1 MYFGVFPMQKTHL
14 AYSVVGLVVLGAA
27 SFYLSENAQASAAE
41 QFKIDTLSHLSPY
54 IPAQCYTKPVSTNG
68 QVNNSCF
75 ACHTD
80 SKRPNFLND
89 SDVQLSYSFPGEA
102 AKNPWLNM
110 FKDRT
115 TEVGRITDDEIL
127 AYVRESNYF
136 TLEGKL
142 ALADHLEKNQSKY
155 DSNNNGQWDGYVPDS
170 YFNYDHQGFDK
181 TPEGDY
187 TGWRTYAYYPLPGG
201 FMPTNGSTDDV
212 SIRLAP
218 AFRNNEQG
226 QFDLTVYTVNL
237 AIVEA
242 LIKEQ
247 DIQIEPVDEA
257 HLGVDLDKN
266 GELTTANLVRY
277 EWAPR
282 DGKFM
287 SYVGQAKQQLAE
299 KKVHLAAKLFP
310 EGTEFL
316 HSVRY
321 LDLDENDD
329 VAMSARMKELRY
341 AKKQFWMNYYQ
352 LEELVEKEIKE
363 RYDFPDRT
371 KLLRGSAEEGLTVA
385 QGWTY
390 QGFIEDKRG
399 ALRPQTFE
407 EQASCVGCHSGMG
420 VLMDSNVSFYRKLP
434 TESFQKGWYHWQQK
448 SFAGTPDRIRET
460 DGQPEYSY
468 YLMNNPTGDEFRA
481 NHEVKAKFFD
491 QEGKPK
497 PAAFAR
503 LQQDISYLLLP
514 SKSRALELNKAYK
527 VIVDEQSYIHGK
539 APIVK
544 PLDDVMHKQVEVD
557 QETGITQTLNAF

>member
-1 MYFGVFPMQKTHL
+1 MQKTHL
-14 AYSVVGLVVLGAA
+14 AYSVVGLIVLGAT
-27 SFYLSENAQASAAE
+27 SFYLSESAQASAAE
-41 QFKIDTLSHLSPY
+41 QFKSDSLSQLSPY
-54 IPAQCYTKPVSTNG
+54 IPAQCYTKPVSTNAE
-68 QVNNSCF
+68 VNNPCF

-102 AKNPWLNM
+102 TKNPWLNM

-181 TPEGDY
+181 TPNGDY
-187 TGWRTYAYYPLPGG
+187 TGWRTYAYYPMPGG

-257 HLGVDLDKN
+257 RLGVDLDKN
-266 GELTTANLVRY
+266 GELTSANLVRY

-282 DGKFM
+282 EGKFM

-321 LDLDENDD
+321 LDLDAKDE

-371 KLLRGSAEEGLTVA
+371 KLLRGSTEEGLTVA

-434 TESFQKGWYHWQQK
+434 TDSFQKGWYHWQQK

-491 QEGKPK
+491 QDGKPK
-497 PAAFAR
+497 QAAFAR

-514 SKSRALELNKAYK
+514 SKARALELNKAYK

-557 QETGITQTLNAF
+557 QETGITHTLNAF

>member
-1 MYFGVFPMQKTHL
+1 MQKTHL

-41 QFKIDTLSHLSPY
+41 QFKTDTLSHLSPY

-363 RYDFPDRT
+363 RYDFPERT

-420 VLMDSNVSFYRKLP
+420 VLIDSNVSFYRKLP

-557 QETGITQTLNAF
+557 QETGITQTLNAL

>member
-1 MYFGVFPMQKTHL
+1 
-14 AYSVVGLVVLGAA
+14 
-27 SFYLSENAQASAAE
+27 
-41 QFKIDTLSHLSPY
+41 
-54 IPAQCYTKPVSTNG
+54 
-68 QVNNSCF
+68 
-75 ACHTD
+75 
-80 SKRPNFLND
+80 
-89 SDVQLSYSFPGEA
+89 
-102 AKNPWLNM
+102 
-110 FKDRT
+110 
-115 TEVGRITDDEIL
+115 
-127 AYVRESNYF
+127 
-136 TLEGKL
+136 
-142 ALADHLEKNQSKY
+142 
-155 DSNNNGQWDGYVPDS
+155 
-170 YFNYDHQGFDK
+170 
-181 TPEGDY
+181 
-187 TGWRTYAYYPLPGG
+187 
-201 FMPTNGSTDDV
+201 
-212 SIRLAP
+212 
-218 AFRNNEQG
+218 
-226 QFDLTVYTVNL
+226 
-237 AIVEA
+237 
-242 LIKEQ
+242 
-247 DIQIEPVDEA
+247 
-257 HLGVDLDKN
+257 
-266 GELTTANLVRY
+266 
-277 EWAPR
+277 
-282 DGKFM
+282 M

-299 KKVHLAAKLFP
+299 KKVHIAAKLFP

-321 LDLDENDD
+321 LDLDANDD

-371 KLLRGSAEEGLTVA
+371 KLLRGSTEEGLTVA

-448 SFAGTPDRIRET
+448 SFSGTPDRIRET

-497 PAAFAR
+497 QAAFAR

-544 PLDDVMHKQVEVD
+544 PLDDVMHKQVAVD
-557 QETGITQTLNAF
+557 QETGIAHTLNAF

>member
-1 MYFGVFPMQKTHL
+1 MQKTHL

-41 QFKIDTLSHLSPY
+41 QFKTDTLSHLSPY

-89 SDVQLSYSFPGEA
+89 SDVQLSYSFSGEA

-142 ALADHLEKNQSKY
+142 ALAAHLEKKQSKY

-257 HLGVDLDKN
+257 RLGVDLDKS
-266 GELTTANLVRY
+266 GELSTANLVRY

-282 DGKFM
+282 EGKFM

>member
-1 MYFGVFPMQKTHL
+1 M
-14 AYSVVGLVVLGAA
+14 
-27 SFYLSENAQASAAE
+27 
-41 QFKIDTLSHLSPY
+41 
-54 IPAQCYTKPVSTNG
+54 
-68 QVNNSCF
+68 
-75 ACHTD
+75 
-80 SKRPNFLND
+80 
-89 SDVQLSYSFPGEA
+89 
-102 AKNPWLNM
+102 
-110 FKDRT
+110 
-115 TEVGRITDDEIL
+115 
-127 AYVRESNYF
+127 
-136 TLEGKL
+136 
-142 ALADHLEKNQSKY
+142 
-155 DSNNNGQWDGYVPDS
+155 
-170 YFNYDHQGFDK
+170 
-181 TPEGDY
+181 
-187 TGWRTYAYYPLPGG
+187 
-201 FMPTNGSTDDV
+201 
-212 SIRLAP
+212 
-218 AFRNNEQG
+218 
-226 QFDLTVYTVNL
+226 
-237 AIVEA
+237 
-242 LIKEQ
+242 
-247 DIQIEPVDEA
+247 
-257 HLGVDLDKN
+257 
-266 GELTTANLVRY
+266 
-277 EWAPR
+277 
-282 DGKFM
+282 
-287 SYVGQAKQQLAE
+287 
-299 KKVHLAAKLFP
+299 HLAAKLFP

>member
-1 MYFGVFPMQKTHL
+1 MQKTHL

>member
-1 MYFGVFPMQKTHL
+1 MQKTHL

-299 KKVHLAAKLFP
+299 KK
-310 EGTEFL
+310 G
-316 HSVRY
+316 
-321 LDLDENDD
+321 
-329 VAMSARMKELRY
+329 
-341 AKKQFWMNYYQ
+341 
-352 LEELVEKEIKE
+352 
-363 RYDFPDRT
+363 
-371 KLLRGSAEEGLTVA
+371 
-385 QGWTY
+385 
-390 QGFIEDKRG
+390 
-399 ALRPQTFE
+399 
-407 EQASCVGCHSGMG
+407 ASCGET
-420 VLMDSNVSFYRKLP
+420 LP
-434 TESFQKGWYHWQQK
+434 
-448 SFAGTPDRIRET
+448 
-460 DGQPEYSY
+460 
-468 YLMNNPTGDEFRA
+468 
-481 NHEVKAKFFD
+481 
-491 QEGKPK
+491 
-497 PAAFAR
+497 
-503 LQQDISYLLLP
+503 
-514 SKSRALELNKAYK
+514 
-527 VIVDEQSYIHGK
+527 
-539 APIVK
+539 
-544 PLDDVMHKQVEVD
+544 
-557 QETGITQTLNAF
+557 